1 MVRGMRWVVG
11 VVVLATG
18 CSVFGAKPP
27 PVVEGTQVGV
37 ASWYGPGFHGKR
49 AANGEIFDQYELT
62 AAHNTLPL
70 GSHAV
75 VTNLSNG
82 RAVEVRITDRG
93 PFVGAR
99 IIDLSYAAARVIDM
113 IGPGTA
119 TVRIDVLAPAQGMA
133 AAPRL
138 PGKQVAS
145 REMTPLPLPV
155 APPATRPV
163 SRASA
168 PAPPPR
174 PTRQWTVQVAA
185 FGDPAK
191 ADHLRRVLSTRFT
204 DVSVDPVDTSARRF
218 YRVAVGPYADRA
230 DAVARAERITRLGYP
245 TVLSESPLP

>member
-1 MVRGMRWVVG
+1 MRWAVG

-27 PVVEGTQVGV
+27 PVIEETQVGV

-70 GSHAV
+70 GSHAI

-82 RAVEVRITDRG
+82 HAVEVRITDRG

-99 IIDLSYAAARVIDM
+99 IIDLSYAAARVIGM

-119 TVRIDVLAPAQGMA
+119 TVRVDVLAQ
-133 AAPRL
+133 
-138 PGKQVAS
+138 
-145 REMTPLPLPV
+145 
-155 APPATRPV
+155 
-163 SRASA
+163 
-168 PAPPPR
+168 PPR

-185 FGDPAK
+185 FGDPSK
-191 ADHLRRVLSTRFT
+191 ADHLRRVLATRFT
-204 DVSVDPVDTSARRF
+204 DVSVDPVDTAARRF
-218 YRVAVGPYADRA
+218 YRVAVGPYVERA

-245 TVLSESPLP
+245 TVLSEDPLP

>member
-1 MVRGMRWVVG
+1 MRWVVG

-70 GSHAV
+70 GSRAI

-119 TVRIDVLAPAQGMA
+119 TVRVDLLAQAPGTA

-145 REMTPLPLPV
+145 RDEMMPL
-155 APPATRPV
+155 APPAATPIARPV
-163 SRASA
+163 S
-168 PAPPPR
+168 
-174 PTRQWTVQVAA
+174 
-185 FGDPAK
+185 
-191 ADHLRRVLSTRFT
+191 
-204 DVSVDPVDTSARRF
+204 
-218 YRVAVGPYADRA
+218 
-230 DAVARAERITRLGYP
+230 
-245 TVLSESPLP
+245 